1 MIGNYKNKLDDKNR
15 LTIPAKFR
23 NELGLIVVVSYGFDN
38 TLELRTSQSFNS
50 WSQSLIN
57 KGNLSSN
64 ARNLSRII
72 LGNSFELELDNSGR
86 ILLPKQLVNLIKLN
100 KDVVL
105 IGVGDKIEIHPA
117 EQWEKLTSEPSQMT
131 KSLEQMAEELNKES

>member
-50 WSQSLIN
+50 
-57 KGNLSSN
+57 
-64 ARNLSRII
+64 
-72 LGNSFELELDNSGR
+72 
-86 ILLPKQLVNLIKLN
+86 
-100 KDVVL
+100 
-105 IGVGDKIEIHPA
+105 
-117 EQWEKLTSEPSQMT
+117 
-131 KSLEQMAEELNKES
+131 